1 MKKLIAAALGLT
13 FLVPPIFA
21 AQPNV
26 EPKTRAALG
35 CMKLGDCTNDVYRIT
50 DISQLTDNY
59 GETWAGEH
67 KQEIIALIDRLN
79 AVGIDIYLS
88 DQRYFLPGQRGIYY
102 TDNNSLYMNE
112 SYGLSPESFLET
124 FRHEAWH
131 AVQDCM
137 AGTIDNSFVAV
148 VFNDELIPNNAK
160 ILADVRYQFFA
171 PKAIPW
177 EQEAIWA
184 GDEAYMSADALNACA
199 AGEMWTEY
207 EPTPMTREWLVNN
220 NYIKQ

>member
-1 MKKLIAAALGLT
+1 MSVPALA
-13 FLVPPIFA
+13 I
-21 AQPNV
+21 QPEV

-35 CMKLGDCTNDVYRIT
+35 CMKLGECTEEVYRIT
-50 DISQLTDNY
+50 DISHLVEHY
-59 GETWAGEH
+59 GDTWADIYE
-67 KQEIIALIDRLN
+67 QEIVALIDRLN
-79 AVGIDIYLS
+79 AAGVEVYLGAS
-88 DQRYFLPGQRGIYY
+88 RYFLVGQRGIYY
-102 TDNNSLYMNE
+102 TDNNKLFMNE
-112 SYGLSPESFLET
+112 SYGLSPRSFIET

-137 AGTIDNSFVAV
+137 AGTINNSYVAIVFDNT
-148 VFNDELIPNNAK
+148 LIPNEAK

-199 AGEMWTEY
+199 AGEMWNEY
-207 EPTPMTREWLVNN
+207 EPTPKTKEWLVDKGF
-220 NYIKQ
+220 IK

>member
-1 MKKLIAAALGLT
+1 MKKLIAAALGLS
-13 FLVPPIFA
+13 LLAPPVFA

-26 EPKTRAALG
+26 EPKTAAALG
-35 CMKLGDCTNDVYRIT
+35 CMKLGDCTDDVHRIT
-50 DISQLTDNY
+50 DISQLTDHFGNY
-59 GETWAGEH
+59 WSYNNAE
-67 KQEIIALIDRLN
+67 EIEELIEKLN
-79 AVGIDIYLS
+79 DVGVKVYLA
-88 DQRYFLPGQRGIYY
+88 DGKYFLTGQRGIYY

-112 SYGLSPESFLET
+112 MYGASEDSFLDT

-148 VFNDELIPNNAK
+148 VFDDEKVPNSSK

-171 PKAIPW
+171 PNAIPW

-184 GDEAYMSADALNACA
+184 GGEPYMSVDGLCECA
-199 AGEMWTEY
+199 NGSMWTVY
-207 EPTPMTREWLVNN
+207 EPTPKTREWLTDKG
-220 NYIKQ
+220 YIK